1 MARPDEP
8 LNHENLSLI
17 VAVYQSIVNE
27 NPKAWIKSKSKGEV
41 KRSIIGRQIAP
52 ARPIRGRITRIAPA
66 RPIRGRI
73 TRDVCGYKITVM
85 CERGDELMIRM
96 SAPGWA
102 VNLRG
107 INFTGRLGE
116 RGYAINRMGELF
128 TTRIHFTHATA
139 QGLDKFK
146 HQMTLVTMFADLP
159 LYRPVT
165 GEGGYW

>member
-41 KRSIIGRQIAP
+41 KRSIIGRQ
-52 ARPIRGRITRIAPA
+52 IAPA